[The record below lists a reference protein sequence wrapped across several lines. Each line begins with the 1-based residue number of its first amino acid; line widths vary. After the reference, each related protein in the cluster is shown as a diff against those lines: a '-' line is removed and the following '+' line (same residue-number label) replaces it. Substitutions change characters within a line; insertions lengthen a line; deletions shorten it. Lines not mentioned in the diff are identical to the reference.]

1 MPDLSFIV
9 PYLNKLKAER
19 GYDVTI
25 RFDDYRQ
32 NVEIRVD
39 KGINHAT
46 RVFAYSLCNLAGSF
60 ENFIC
65 MIIDNIIYDFKN
77 HFEKEETAVEF
88 YEKTIE
94 AKEKTNEHD

>member
-9 PYLNKLKAER
+9 PYLKKLKAEH

-25 RFDDYRQ
+25 YFDDYNQ

-39 KGINHAT
+39 KGINHT
-46 RVFAYSLCNLAGSF
+46 RREFSYSMCNFAESF
-60 ENFIC
+60 ERFIC
-65 MIIDNIIYDFKN
+65 AIVDNVVYDFKK

-88 YEKTIE
+88 YEKLTQE
-94 AKEKTNEHD
+94 DKENEHD